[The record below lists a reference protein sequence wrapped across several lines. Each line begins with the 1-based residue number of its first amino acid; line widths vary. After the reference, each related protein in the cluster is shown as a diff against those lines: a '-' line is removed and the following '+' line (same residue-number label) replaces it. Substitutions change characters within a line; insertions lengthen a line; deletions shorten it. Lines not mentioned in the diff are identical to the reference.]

1 MVVLSAFVANKSGKS
16 IVARQFRDLDKNRSI
31 ELLNQFQTE
40 FTNNKE
46 RGNFI
51 DCEDSHVRYIFKP
64 IDDFYMVLITNL
76 QSNIIQD
83 VKTLNLFAE
92 TINSLLSL
100 LLYKSPNE
108 HVPLK
113 STDEELISVHA
124 FDLIN
129 AFDEIITLGYKENLK
144 TPQILNSYNM
154 WCMEETWKNIN
165 DESKE
170 RAAKENRK
178 RDLENM
184 DRRRRSGGYQN
195 FNIGHGQGADPNVLQ
210 EAYNSYYSHA
220 SESARESFMHSQENK
235 FEQQKSISQY
245 SYEQPEHRYNEQEEA
260 HYQSDSISTEAQIE
274 DPENSTGLM
283 FIVKETISA
292 QLSRD
297 GDIESSEL
305 KGTLELRIADD
316 SFTNVAIELE
326 IENPKDKKYN
336 FKTHPN
342 IDKASFLNN
351 GILKLRDS
359 KKSFPSNDQ
368 ALGVLRWRQVGTAD
382 DEQLVP
388 LKLVT
393 WVNPLEENKFEIT
406 VEYELNEKY
415 QSLKECFFIIPLSEY
430 GTSEITDLGDF
441 NEGEI
446 VIEGYD
452 SSQGLVIHAN
462 EINQQQGVFT
472 ITVDNVESEESLFPI
487 NVTFVNLSDD
497 VSTSL
502 SNVAVSKVLNENDEQ
517 IDEFGSYV
525 IIKSDDYNV
534 V

>member
-16 IVARQFRDLDKNRSI
+16 IVARQFRDLDKNRTI
-31 ELLNQFQTE
+31 ELLSQFQTE
-40 FTNNKE
+40 FTNNKK

-51 DCEDSHVRYIFKP
+51 ECHDDHVRYLFKP

-76 QSNIIQD
+76 QSNVIQD
-83 VKTLNLFAE
+83 IKTLNLFSE
-92 TINSLLSL
+92 TVNSLLSL

-113 STDEELISVHA
+113 STDEDLISLHA

-129 AFDEIITLGYKENLK
+129 AFDEIITLGHKENLK
-144 TPQILNSYNM
+144 TPEILNSYNM

-170 RAAKENRK
+170 RAAKENSK
-178 RDLENM
+178 RELENM
-184 DRRRRSGGYQN
+184 DRRRKSGGYQN
-195 FNIGHGQGADPNVLQ
+195 FNIGHGQSADPNVLQ

-220 SESARESFMHSQENK
+220 SESARESFMHSQEQK
-235 FEQQKSISQY
+235 TVQQRNPLQSANELHLAESNFD
-245 SYEQPEHRYNEQEEA
+245 EDRYTGE
-260 HYQSDSISTEAQIE
+260 SISTQAQIE

-297 GDIESSEL
+297 GDIQSSEL
-305 KGTLELRIADD
+305 KSTLELRIADD
-316 SFTNVAIELE
+316 SFANVAIKLD
-326 IENPKDKKYN
+326 IENPKDKKFN

-342 IDKASFLNN
+342 IDKAAFLNN
-351 GILKLRDS
+351 GILKLRDQ

-368 ALGVLRWRQVGTAD
+368 ALGVLRWRQVGGAD
-382 DEQLVP
+382 QDELIP

-393 WVNPLEENKFEIT
+393 WVNPLDENKFEVT
-406 VEYELNEKY
+406 FEYELNEKY
-415 QSLKECFFIIPLSEY
+415 QSLSECFFILPLSEY

-441 NEGEI
+441 SSEDLTI
-446 VIEGYD
+446 VGYD
-452 SSQGLVIHAN
+452 PNQGLVIHAS
-462 EINQQQGVFT
+462 EIKEQQGVFS

-487 NVTFVNLSDD
+487 NITFVSLSDD

-502 SNVAVSKVLNENDEQ
+502 SNVSVAEVSDENDEP
-517 IDEFGSYV
+517 ITDFGSYT
-525 IIKSDDYNV
+525 IIKSDDYKV
-534 V
+534 I